1 MIKFHTIRWKN
12 LLSTGNEFIQI
23 DLDKLRT
30 ALIVGE
36 NGAGKSTFL
45 EALTYSLFGKPFRK
59 INKSQLV
66 NSMTRKN
73 MLIEVEF
80 SIGTKKY
87 KVVRGIRPNVFE
99 IYVNGDLMDQSSESK
114 DYQEI
119 LEKQILKVNYKSFCQ
134 VVVLG
139 SASYV
144 PFMQLPTGQRREI
157 IEDLLDLQVFT
168 VMNNLLK
175 DRMYL
180 NTEDIRNAEN
190 SRKLLDEKIKIVRKH
205 TAERDED
212 DRRVIEDREQ
222 AIGSTQKQIDE
233 AVARRESLVRD
244 AEKLLDSI
252 GNEKSAIETIRKISR
267 LKHELEI
274 RSTSLS
280 TEIKFLDENTICP
293 TCSQEID
300 PEFREK
306 HVHEK
311 KEKVSKID
319 SSMPD
324 LLKKLDEAQ
333 AEVDKIGQTKN
344 NIGDI
349 RVKVS
354 TIDSQIGTYKD
365 YIARTK
371 REIDDIKNRKRTSV
385 FEDIGDLEEQ
395 LLQIDKK
402 LTELS
407 EAGEILNLSG
417 LMLKDGGIKSKIV
430 KQYIPV
436 MNQLINKYLSA
447 LDFFVQFE
455 LNENFN
461 ETIKSRFRDE
471 FSYESFSEGEKL
483 RLNLAILFSWRAIA
497 KMRNSINTNILV
509 LDEVFDSSLDYN
521 GADEFM
527 KMLTGLTGETN
538 CFVISH
544 RTDAMVD
551 KFESVLRFS
560 KVKNFSKLAA

>member
-144 PFMQLPTGQRREI
+144 PFMQLPAGQRREI

-175 DRMYL
+175 DKMYL

-222 AIGSTQKQIDE
+222 VIDSTQKQIDE

-244 AEKLLDSI
+244 AEKLLGSI
-252 GNEKSAIETIRKISR
+252 CDEKSAIETVKKIGR

-280 TEIKFLDENTICP
+280 TEIKFFDENTTCP

-311 KEKVSKID
+311 KEKVSKIE

-333 AEVDKIGQTKN
+333 EAVDKIGQTKN
-344 NIGDI
+344 SIGDI
-349 RVKVS
+349 RVKLS
-354 TIDSQIGTYKD
+354 TIDSQTDTYKD

-385 FEDIGDLEEQ
+385 FEDISDLEKQ

-407 EAGEILNLSG
+407 EAGEILSLSG

-436 MNQLINKYLSA
+436 MNQFINKYLSA

-455 LNENFN
+455 LDENFN

-483 RLNLAILFSWRAIA
+483 RLNLAILFAWRAIA

-527 KMLTGLTGETN
+527 KMLTSLTEETN

-551 KFESVLRFS
+551 RFESVLRFS
-560 KVKNFSKLAA
+560 KVKNFSKLVA

>member
-1 MIKFHTIRWKN
+1 
-12 LLSTGNEFIQI
+12 
-23 DLDKLRT
+23 
-30 ALIVGE
+30 
-36 NGAGKSTFL
+36 
-45 EALTYSLFGKPFRK
+45 
-59 INKSQLV
+59 
-66 NSMTRKN
+66 
-73 MLIEVEF
+73 
-80 SIGTKKY
+80 
-87 KVVRGIRPNVFE
+87 
-99 IYVNGDLMDQSSESK
+99 
-114 DYQEI
+114 
-119 LEKQILKVNYKSFCQ
+119 
-134 VVVLG
+134 
-139 SASYV
+139 
-144 PFMQLPTGQRREI
+144 
-157 IEDLLDLQVFT
+157 
-168 VMNNLLK
+168 MNNLLK

-222 AIGSTQKQIDE
+222 AIDSTKKQIDE

-244 AEKLLDSI
+244 AEKLLASI
-252 GNEKSAIETIRKISR
+252 CDEKSAIETVKKIGR

-280 TEIKFLDENTICP
+280 TEIKFFDENTTCP

-311 KEKVSKID
+311 KEKVSKIE

-324 LLKKLDEAQ
+324 LLKKLDQAQEA
-333 AEVDKIGQTKN
+333 VDKIGQTKN
-344 NIGDI
+344 SIGDI
-349 RVKVS
+349 RVKLS
-354 TIDSQIGTYKD
+354 TIDSQTDTYKD

-385 FEDIGDLEEQ
+385 FEDISDLEKQ

-407 EAGEILNLSG
+407 EAGEILSLSG

-455 LNENFN
+455 LDENFN

-483 RLNLAILFSWRAIA
+483 RLNLAILFAWRAIA

-527 KMLTGLTGETN
+527 KMLTSLTEETN

-551 KFESVLRFS
+551 RFESVLRFS
-560 KVKNFSKLAA
+560 KVKNFSKLVA